1 MEKAPDGRILLITL
15 GDPDGIGSEIIKKS
29 LESIR
34 LQIPVVLLGNRK
46 YYNDDSIEVLEEIRH
61 PVKEKVSFL
70 EVNTEGNDPS
80 FMYVKEAVSLA
91 LNDPNYAIITAPIS
105 KEKWISSGN
114 QFMGHTDYLVKS
126 CDVNKWAMFF
136 WSDSIKV
143 ALYTTHIPLRDIFSE
158 IKKEKIM
165 NFCRFINSEL
175 FRFTG
180 KKFDLLMSGLN
191 PHSGESGTIGK
202 EEEEEIEPAVKEL
215 QKEMNIEGPF
225 PPDTIFIEAEKRKD
239 PVVISLYHDQGLIP
253 FKLRNINS
261 GVNVTLGLPFIR
273 TSPDHGTAY
282 DIAGKGIADPGSM
295 IEAIKLAD
303 QLLKVKT

>member
-1 MEKAPDGRILLITL
+1 MEKAPDGRVLLITL
-15 GDPDGIGSEIIKKS
+15 GDPDGIGPEIIKKS
-29 LESIR
+29 LGAIS

-46 YYNDDSIEVLEEIRH
+46 YYSDDSIKIIEEIKH
-61 PVKEKVSFL
+61 PVKENVSFL
-70 EVNTEGNDPS
+70 EVDSEGNDPS

-91 LNDPNYAIITAPIS
+91 LKNPKYAVITAPIS
-105 KEKWISSGN
+105 KEKWIGSGN
-114 QFMGHTDYLVKS
+114 LFMGHTDYLVRS
-126 CDVNKWAMFF
+126 SGAGKWAMFF
-136 WSDSIKV
+136 WSDSLRV
-143 ALYTTHIPLRDIFSE
+143 ALYTTHIPLRDVFSE
-158 IKKEKIM
+158 IKKEKIL
-165 NFCRFINSEL
+165 NFSRFINSEL
-175 FRFTG
+175 FRLTG

-215 QKEMNIEGPF
+215 QKEMKIEGPF
-225 PPDTIFIEAEKRKD
+225 PPDTVFLEAEKRKD

-261 GVNVTLGLPFIR
+261 GVNVTLGLPFVR

-303 QLLKVKT
+303 QLLKVKI

>member
-1 MEKAPDGRILLITL
+1 MVNSLQKRPTLITI
-15 GDPDGIGSEIIKKS
+15 GDPEGIGPEVTEKS
-29 LESIR
+29 LKLTNIESPLVI
-34 LQIPVVLLGNRK
+34 IGDEITGENFPYPVIKDIKEAKTGNVYFLKVDSGR
-46 YYNDDSIEVLEEIRH
+46 NDSSFAFV
-61 PVKEKVSFL
+61 EK
-70 EVNTEGNDPS
+70 
-80 FMYVKEAVSLA
+80 AVSLSIA
-91 LNDPNYAIITAPIS
+91 GDAGAIVTAPIS
-105 KEKWISSGN
+105 KEKWMSAGHTY
-114 QFMGHTDYLVKS
+114 MGHTDYLVK
-126 CDVNKWAMFF
+126 KTETKEWAMFF

-143 ALYTTHIPLRDIFSE
+143 ALLTTHIPLRDVFKE
-158 IKKEKIM
+158 IKTEKIM

-253 FKLRNINS
+253 FKLNNINS
-261 GVNVTLGLPFIR
+261 GVNLTLGLPFIR

-303 QLLKVKT
+303 QLLKVKA

>member
-61 PVKEKVSFL
+61 SVKEKVSFL

-91 LNDPNYAIITAPIS
+91 LNDPKYAIITAPIS
-105 KEKWISSGN
+105 KEKWIGSGN

-175 FRFTG
+175 FRLTG

-253 FKLRNINS
+253 FKLNNINS
-261 GVNVTLGLPFIR
+261 GVNLTLGLPFIR

>member
-1 MEKAPDGRILLITL
+1 VDKAPAGRILLITL
-15 GDPDGIGSEIIKKS
+15 GDPDGIGPEIIKKS
-29 LESIR
+29 LGSIR
-34 LQIPVVLLGNRK
+34 LQTPVVLVGNLK
-46 YYNDDSIEVLEEIRH
+46 YYNDDTIEVLEEIGH
-61 PVKEKVSFL
+61 PLKEEISFL
-70 EVNTEGNDPS
+70 EVNTEEKDPS

-91 LNDPNYAIITAPIS
+91 LKDPKYAVVTAPIS
-105 KEKWISSGN
+105 KEKWIGSGHP
-114 QFMGHTDYLVKS
+114 FMGHTDYLVRS
-126 CDVNKWAMFF
+126 SGTGRWAMFF

-143 ALYTTHIPLRDIFSE
+143 ALYTTHIPLRDVFSE
-158 IKKEKIM
+158 IKKEKIK

-175 FRFTG
+175 FRLTG
-180 KKFDLLMSGLN
+180 KKFNLLMSGLN

-202 EEEEEIEPAVKEL
+202 EEEEEIEPAVREL
-215 QKEMNIEGPF
+215 QKEMEIEGPF
-225 PPDTIFIEAEKRKD
+225 PPDTVFLEAEKRKD

-295 IEAIKLAD
+295 TKAIKLAE
-303 QLLKVKT
+303 QLLKVKI

>member
-15 GDPDGIGSEIIKKS
+15 GDPDGIGPEIIKKS
-29 LESIR
+29 LGSIR

-46 YYNDDSIEVLEEIRH
+46 YYNDDSIEVFEEIRH
-61 PVKEKVSFL
+61 PVKERVSFL
-70 EVNTEGNDPS
+70 EVNTEGDDPS

-91 LNDPNYAIITAPIS
+91 LKDPKYAVITAPIS
-105 KEKWISSGN
+105 KEKWMSAGHTY
-114 QFMGHTDYLVKS
+114 MGHTDYLVK
-126 CDVNKWAMFF
+126 KTETKEWAMFF
-136 WSDSIKV
+136 WSVSIKV
-143 ALYTTHIPLRDIFSE
+143 ALLTTHIPLRDIFSE
-158 IKKEKIM
+158 IKKEKVL

-175 FRFTG
+175 FRLTG

-202 EEEEEIEPAVKEL
+202 EEEEEIEPAVREL